1 MQVRSPW
8 EAPHP
13 LNAHPNHNTEPTN
26 PTTCALCSKFGSSPY
41 ALTGMA
47 PSPTREKRSRSLSP
61 LNGACRVF
69 KCADGQEIAISDENL
84 KLLRGGGR
92 AFAAMLDG
100 GGGFGPAEDGATI
113 FQRFPMAASV
123 VANLVMAAKNTL
135 EVETTNFE
143 AVADA
148 SELVGGFAF
157 VDELRQS
164 EKEKKRKRV

>member
-1 MQVRSPW
+1 
-8 EAPHP
+8 
-13 LNAHPNHNTEPTN
+13 
-26 PTTCALCSKFGSSPY
+26 
-41 ALTGMA
+41 MA

-84 KLLRGGGR
+84 QLLRGGGR
-92 AFAAMLDG
+92 AFAALLDG

-113 FQRFPMAASV
+113 FQRFPIAASV

-148 SELVGGFAF
+148 SELVGGFLF
-157 VDELRQS
+157 VDS
-164 EKEKKRKRV
+164 PRKRERDKELLYR

>member
-1 MQVRSPW
+1 
-8 EAPHP
+8 
-13 LNAHPNHNTEPTN
+13 
-26 PTTCALCSKFGSSPY
+26 
-41 ALTGMA
+41 MA

-92 AFAAMLDG
+92 AFAALLDG
-100 GGGFGPAEDGATI
+100 GGGFGASEEGAMI
-113 FQRFPMAASV
+113 FQRFAIAASV
-123 VANLVMAAKNTL
+123 VAKLVMAAKNTL

-148 SELVGGFAF
+148 SELVGGFTF
-157 VDELRQS
+157 VDRLRQS
-164 EKEKKRKRV
+164 EQDRKRKELQYR